1 MDMPAREVVL
11 EPLGVSEI
19 KGHFWV
25 PAYQRGYRWGEEEV
39 TSLLDDILDSRLT
52 DPTKPYYLQ
61 PVVVKKREDGSFELV
76 DGQQRLTTLFLI
88 YRYMLNTGYK
98 KAGARY
104 SMEYETRPGSAEY
117 LQNPD
122 PTRRNENIDYFHI
135 SRAYD
140 YIGDWFE
147 KQGDPQGAA
156 DDFYGA
162 LRQNVRVIWYEA
174 PGQVDGNT
182 LFRNLNVGRIPLTD
196 AELVKALLLSRSPQ
210 DLSHGDRT
218 HEIAAQW
225 DVIERDLREP
235 ELWAFATG
243 RPASDPTHIDLL
255 LTSLAAAAPGAGRR
269 SYATFEDLKRQ
280 IAAKPNDF
288 WDQVV
293 ERYGVALGWYASSE
307 IFHKIGYLIAQ
318 KATTFRDLQP
328 LAHKLSKSD
337 FRADLDKQI
346 RVNLNLMKSDL
357 LALEYG
363 DKTKVNRVLLLMNVE
378 TVRRLKHSS
387 ERYSFQQHAEG
398 EWSLEHIHAQS
409 AEGIERKAEQWKAWL
424 EMHRRAL
431 ASLGEVDLERQD
443 VIAQIDLLLGP
454 GDITEAQ
461 FLKIEPRITKLLSEQ
476 GDGSGESIHSIAN
489 LALLDCR
496 DNSAIGNSTFAAKRH
511 AILDRDRDGHYI
523 PVCTRYVFLK
533 YYSGDDPQI
542 HFWSSL
548 DRQAYLGEMATLLDP
563 YLTSEEAAP

>member
-1 MDMPAREVVL
+1 MPAREAVL
-11 EPLGVSEI
+11 EPLRVGDI
-19 KGHFWV
+19 RGHFWV
-25 PAYQRGYRWGEEEV
+25 PGYQRGYRWGRDEV
-39 TSLLDDILDSRLT
+39 GSLLNDISGSRQE
-52 DPTKPYYLQ
+52 DATKPYYLQ
-61 PVVVKKREDGSFELV
+61 PVVVKKRGDGSFELV

-88 YRYMLNTGYK
+88 YQFMMNAGYK
-98 KAGARY
+98 KTGARY
-104 SMEYETRPGSAEY
+104 TMEYETRPGSAAY
-117 LQNPD
+117 LQRPD
-122 PTRRNENIDYFHI
+122 PRQRDENIDYFHI

-140 YIGDWFE
+140 YIDDWFE
-147 KQGDPQGAA
+147 AQDDPQGAA
-156 DDFYGA
+156 DEFYGA

-174 PGQVDGNT
+174 PAEVDGNT
-182 LFRNLNVGRIPLTD
+182 LFRNLNVGRIRLTD
-196 AELVKALLLSRSPQ
+196 AELVKALLLSRSPR

-225 DVIERDLREP
+225 DVIERDMREP

-255 LTSLAAAAPGAGRR
+255 LNSLVQAVPGRDRR
-269 SYATFEDLKRQ
+269 SYATFEDLKAQ
-280 IAAKPNDF
+280 IAERPNRF
-288 WDQVV
+288 WDRVV
-293 ERYGVALGWYASSE
+293 ERYGVALGWYASRE
-307 IFHKIGYLIAQ
+307 VFHKIGYLIAQ

-328 LAHKLSKSD
+328 LAQIRSKSD
-337 FRADLDKQI
+337 FQANLDEQI
-346 RVNLNLMKSDL
+346 KVNLNLTRSDL

-378 TVRRLKHSS
+378 TVRRLKHST

-431 ASLGEVDLERQD
+431 TSLGGVDPERQE
-443 VIAQIDLLLGP
+443 VIADIDLLLGP
-454 GDITEAQ
+454 GEITEAQ
-461 FLKIEPRITKLLSEQ
+461 FLKIEPRITRLLSGER
-476 GDGSGESIHSIAN
+476 DGSGESIHSIAN

-511 AILDRDRDGHYI
+511 AILDRDRDGQYI

-533 YYSGDDPQI
+533 YYSGDERQI

-548 DRQAYLGEMATLLDP
+548 DRQAYLSEMTTILEP
-563 YLTSEEAAP
+563 YLVSEETAS